1 MKRLSLFSKS
11 IVLIALLCV
20 GTGTLCAQTLYDAYL
35 FDTWVDTNAWITL
48 DSNAVSLIM
57 PLPNRIRNTGR
68 FLGDQYR
75 VPVHLGRRGEYQVLS
90 ECLWYV
96 AFGQHSGFGLKQWR
110 HTAEYGG
117 TEYAENRAFR
127 WANGYGLLK
136 LYALCHLRR

>member
-20 GTGTLCAQTLYDAYL
+20 GTGSLCAQTLYDAYL

-68 FLGDQYR
+68 SSVTNIGFPFTLAGEESTKFSVNVYGTLRLGNT
-75 VPVHLGRRGEYQVLS
+75 QVLAS
-90 ECLWYV
+90 N
-96 AFGQHSGFGLKQWR
+96 SGVTPLNMVG
-110 HTAEYGG
+110 
-117 TEYAENRAFR
+117 
-127 WANGYGLLK
+127 
-136 LYALCHLRR
+136 